1 MLNKGYKFVSDYLQ
15 FLETELL
22 IVSFL
27 FIFLLNAILKGDQ
40 NLAKYIA
47 LV

>member
-1 MLNKGYKFVSDYLQ
+1 MLNKGYRFVSDYLQ
-15 FLETELL
+15 FWETELL

-27 FIFLLNAILKGDQ
+27 VIFLLNAILKCDKIW
-40 NLAKYIA
+40 AIYIA